1 MLEVTS
7 VNLIALNTKPSMSHH
22 QRIFAEGGLASYRG
36 QLFSIICKVAEGCEF
51 LKKSYDLMCIDDP
64 YNPQE
69 ECLAASNYS
78 HGLGSM
84 NRFDEAADWS
94 EKAIEHWYEY
104 RPEDRESGEYV
115 PAVKL
120 TLGLPCLFNGKLSRA
135 REVLTAGR
143 DQIES
148 SRPYLWQM
156 AAR

>member
-1 MLEVTS
+1 MEVTS
-7 VNLIALNTKPSMSHH
+7 VNMMALETAPAMEHH

-36 QLFSIICKVAEGCEF
+36 QLLSIVGRPAEGCEY
-51 LKKSYDLMCIDDP
+51 LKRSYDLMCKDDP

-84 NRFDEAADWS
+84 NEYDSGVQWS
-94 EKAIEHWYEY
+94 HTALKHWFEH
-104 RPEDRESGEYV
+104 RPEDRVSGV
-115 PAVKL
+115 CAPAVKL
-120 TLGLPCLFNGKLSRA
+120 TLELLHLFRGEAREA
-135 REVLTAGR
+135 REVLLEGKNR
-143 DQIES
+143 IES